1 MYSVPQGLL
10 CVLVLLSLK
19 PPHHIQVAV
28 RKVRQCHIQ
37 LSSNISMMEQMFLD
51 CHILSQTCLVFLEGS
66 FLLKYHISELA
77 VEQKNVNKVKKK
89 RVQAKPLKP

>member
-1 MYSVPQGLL
+1 MSLFYVPQGLL
-10 CVLVLLSLK
+10 CVLVRLSLK

-28 RKVRQCHIQ
+28 HKVLQCHIQ
-37 LSSNISMMEQMFLD
+37 LWSNISAMEQMFLD

-77 VEQKNVNKVKKK
+77 VE
-89 RVQAKPLKP
+89 